1 MAQPC
6 EIPGVVLI
14 RHEAREDARGSFA
27 KLLHPDD
34 LGWGSGQAF
43 PVRESF
49 ISWSEPGVLRGM
61 HFQSPPFAHDKAVT
75 CLAGEVLDVV
85 LDLRRSSPTYGRSV
99 AFHLDGA
106 TPATVWIPAG
116 CAHGFAVL
124 GSGRALLHYA
134 VTAEHS
140 PANDLGV
147 RWDSFGFT
155 WPAGAA
161 SVISE
166 RDQALPRLADLPAV
180 FA

>member
-1 MAQPC
+1 MSQPC
-6 EIPGVVLI
+6 DLPGVILI
-14 RHEAREDARGSFA
+14 RHPVRTDARGSFA
-27 KLLHPDD
+27 KLFHPDD
-34 LGWGSGQAF
+34 LGLGSGQAF

-49 ISWSEPGVLRGM
+49 ISWSESGVLRGM

-99 AFHLDGA
+99 AFHLEGA

-124 GSGRALLHYA
+124 GQDRALMHYA
-134 VTAEHS
+134 VSAEHS

-147 RWDSFGFT
+147 RWDSFGFA
-155 WPAGAA
+155 WPAGVAK
-161 SVISE
+161 VISE
-166 RDQALPRLADLPAV
+166 RDQALPRFADLPAV
-180 FA
+180 FP